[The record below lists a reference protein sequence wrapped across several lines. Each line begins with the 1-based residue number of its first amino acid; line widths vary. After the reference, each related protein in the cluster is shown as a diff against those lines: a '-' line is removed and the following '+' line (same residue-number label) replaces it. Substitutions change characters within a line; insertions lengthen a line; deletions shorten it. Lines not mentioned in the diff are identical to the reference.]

1 MAWSSYNQFLQ
12 ESCGEEIL
20 MAGVVNKQSSRVVI
34 SIQATIALV
43 TLKNIFVIG
52 CFSKKEISLN

>member
-1 MAWSSYNQFLQ
+1 
-12 ESCGEEIL
+12 